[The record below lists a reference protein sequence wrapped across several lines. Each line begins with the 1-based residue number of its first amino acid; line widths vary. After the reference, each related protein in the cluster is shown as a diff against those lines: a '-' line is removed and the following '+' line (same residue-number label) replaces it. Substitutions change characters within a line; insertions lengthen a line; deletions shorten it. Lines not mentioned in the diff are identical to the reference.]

1 MSWVQ
6 LENTVGKGSGDS
18 ASQIPR
24 KNSDLPEKRAV
35 RTFSART
42 QPGWAKGLQRLY
54 DEVVD
59 EELPPEFADLLNQL
73 DHISDDG

>member
-1 MSWVQ
+1 MNWVR
-6 LENTVGKGSGDS
+6 LERNVGKGSGDS

-24 KNSDLPEKRAV
+24 KNSDLPEQRAG
-35 RTFSART
+35 RAFSART

>member
-6 LENTVGKGSGDS
+6 LEKIVGKGSGDS
-18 ASQIPR
+18 ASGHPR
-24 KNSDLPEKRAV
+24 RNGDVPEKRAG
-35 RTFSART
+35 RAFSARA

-73 DHISDDG
+73 DQISDDG